1 MDISKDEKDNPL
13 YESGENHTY
22 CSINDVQ
29 DQYRK
34 QVGLSTK
41 PSQSTL
47 YETPVDPGATST
59 NLNPYNTLPLTATN
73 PPKLNP
79 THNDYETPADPGAST
94 SSFNPLYT
102 RTNPYQ
108 VSNIES
114 PISES
119 NLDQPPKQNGTPTS
133 STTASTTSNTP
144 ESHYKT
150 PNNLYDTMLPK
161 KETQAAY
168 DVSPMNSH
176 NHPPRASYENVPNAS
191 NVSHYQTPSGQPDSG
206 VYEVMTGRNPQV
218 NLQDNT
224 GTTQC

>member
-1 MDISKDEKDNPL
+1 MLKEHAYHITLNIFQCSFTRFQSPDKVNILPKGAERVDISKGEKENPL

-22 CSINDVQ
+22 CSIDDVQ

-47 YETPVDPGATST
+47 YETPV
-59 NLNPYNTLPLTATN
+59 
-73 PPKLNP
+73 
-79 THNDYETPADPGAST
+79 DPGAST

-150 PNNLYDTMLPK
+150 PNNPYDTMLPK

-176 NHPPRASYENVPNAS
+176 NHPPRASYENVPNAG

-206 VYEVMTGRNPQV
+206 VYEVMTEMNPQV